1 MPSYLLNHSAF
12 DAEDPDL
19 QLILERAYGAKL
31 RPLCAC
37 KAPAVPM
44 YISKIAGVFYI
55 KRMPETGSDHH
66 VACESYDPPPE
77 LSGLGEVMGSA
88 IKEDTESGLI
98 SLRFDF
104 ALTKSTGRAAPT
116 PSSVE
121 HDSAKTDSTKLTI
134 RSLLHYLWDGAKLTH
149 WQPTWANKRSWGTV
163 YKQLM
168 LASHGKQAKGITLL
182 DSLYVPSPF
191 YVDRK
196 DEIAGQ
202 RAAMLAKLNQGDTK
216 SRRLGIVIAEVK
228 SIEPSR
234 YGFKIVF
241 KQVPDYHFMLSE
253 DVHKKIIKRFDN
265 ELSMWSAYDGT
276 HLMAVATFGV
286 GPTGLASVE
295 EIALMLTTENWIPFT
310 DLNEKT
316 LIDRLTESNRQFIK
330 GLRYNMGS
338 QRPLASVELVDTA
351 PVPTAMFISP
361 ANANEEYKLSL
372 NELTAQSKLAE
383 WVWDVSGAIPQ
394 IPEKTK
400 GSLPR

>member
-1 MPSYLLNHSAF
+1 M
-12 DAEDPDL
+12 
-19 QLILERAYGAKL
+19 
-31 RPLCAC
+31 
-37 KAPAVPM
+37 
-44 YISKIAGVFYI
+44 
-55 KRMPETGSDHH
+55 
-66 VACESYDPPPE
+66 
-77 LSGLGEVMGSA
+77 
-88 IKEDTESGLI
+88 
-98 SLRFDF
+98 
-104 ALTKSTGRAAPT
+104 
-116 PSSVE
+116 
-121 HDSAKTDSTKLTI
+121 
-134 RSLLHYLWDGAKLTH
+134 WDGAKLTH

-295 EIALMLTTENWIPFT
+295 EIAMMLTTENWIPFT

-338 QRPLASVELVDTA
+338 QRPLAAVELVDTA

-383 WVWDVSGAIPQ
+383 WVWDVSGAIPP

-400 GSLPR
+400 GALPR